1 LTADAVKKLQS
12 YTAKKGHEADAFVI
26 L

>member
-1 LTADAVKKLQS
+1 LTADAVRKLQS
-12 YTAKKGHEADAFVI
+12 YTAKKGHEADAFVT